1 MDDVLLFDKW
11 HFWLII
17 ATILIIAAA
26 TLLIL
31 VIIQARRILKH
42 AVTALNAVTKI
53 KENTMPVWELQTTN
67 EVASQILQGSEDIKI
82 HTGLV
87 ASNLPKNNN

>member
-1 MDDVLLFDKW
+1 MNDILLFEKW

-17 ATILIIAAA
+17 AIVLIIAAA

-31 VIIQARRILKH
+31 VIIQARRILRH
-42 AVTALNAVTKI
+42 AVEALQTVTNI
-53 KENTMPVWELQTTN
+53 KENTMPVWELQNTN
-67 EVASQILQGSEDIKI
+67 KVALQILQGSEDIKN

-87 ASNLPKNNN
+87 ASNLPKNDN